1 MAYQD
6 KRLAKF
12 AKGSDKF
19 IKLDLGDSIKVKYI
33 SWKVV
38 HDEKYDKEKPV
49 YIFKTEDGKQKEMG
63 TSSKKF
69 AKKMMAVVPGSIIQ
83 VTKTGE
89 GQKTDFA
96 VKVLKEAKMTAVEP
110 LDEDEEEIEEEEAPK
125 KSKKAV
131 VEDDEDE
138 DEDEDEE
145 EDEEEEE
152 APKKK
157 KKKAKKVVEDED
169 EDEEE
174 AEELF

>member
-69 AKKMMAVVPGSIIQ
+69 AKKMMSVVPGSIIQ

-96 VKVLKEAKMTAVEP
+96 VKVLKEAKMTAIEP
-110 LDEDEEEIEEEEAPK
+110 LDEDEDDDVEDEAPRAK
-125 KSKKAV
+125 RKAIV
-131 VEDDEDE
+131 EEDDF
-138 DEDEDEE
+138 DEE
-145 EDEEEEE
+145 DDDEEEEE
-152 APKKK
+152 APKRKK
-157 KKKAKKVVEDED
+157 KKVKKIVEDDD